1 MTNTARAGQ
10 QPAAIKVLDSYDATA
25 QVGLRVIVC
34 GAAVERVDGTCEA
47 TIELPK
53 LKELRATAA
62 MMRCL
67 MPERLQGAEIKAM
80 RKIMGLT
87 LAELAKRL
95 DERTAPE
102 TVLRW
107 EADAQPMGGYAD
119 KVLRLLICETL
130 RHDAH
135 GVEYSAAMIAN
146 MKPIDPWKADP
157 GHQVAPIVLQL
168 IRPKQPSGEIIQTYH
183 GKIAA

>member
-25 QVGLRVIVC
+25 HVGLRVIVR

-53 LKELRATAA
+53 LNELRATAA

-67 MPERLQGAEIKAM
+67 MPERLHGAEIKAM

-87 LAELAKRL
+87 LAGPSGSTSVRRRRPCCGGKPTRN
-95 DERTAPE
+95 
-102 TVLRW
+102 RW
-107 EADAQPMGGYAD
+107 
-119 KVLRLLICETL
+119 
-130 RHDAH
+130 
-135 GVEYSAAMIAN
+135 AAMPTRCCAC
-146 MKPIDPWKADP
+146 
-157 GHQVAPIVLQL
+157 
-168 IRPKQPSGEIIQTYH
+168 
-183 GKIAA
+183 